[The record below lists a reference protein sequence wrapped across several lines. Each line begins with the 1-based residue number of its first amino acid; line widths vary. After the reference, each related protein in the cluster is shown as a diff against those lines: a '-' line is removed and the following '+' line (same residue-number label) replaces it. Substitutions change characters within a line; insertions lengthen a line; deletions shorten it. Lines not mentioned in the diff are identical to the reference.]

1 MYYEINV
8 VKNGSHFFATHQR
21 SLPVG
26 EEKKVAEIIERLRA
40 AFPESEGYEI
50 QLTRQENV
58 GYCLCVDEFVDELL
72 EKGKLYESKVG

>member
-8 VKNGSHFFATHQR
+8 VKNGRHLFATHQR

-26 EEKKVAEIIERLRA
+26 EEKKVAAIIERLRI
-40 AFPESEGYEI
+40 AFPESDGCEI

-58 GYCLCVDEFVDELL
+58 GYGLDVDEFMGEA
-72 EKGKLYESKVG
+72 K